1 MTTTRSSRKKKV
13 GPIPRPMQGVPMTP
27 RVWNRLPAADPESGT
42 ITEVMP
48 LTTRASLVRTMVFS
62 DKGVSVA
69 LCYVPLAY

>member
-1 MTTTRSSRKKKV
+1 MATKRSSRKKKG
-13 GPIPRPMQGVPMTP
+13 GPTPTLTENVPLTP

-48 LTTRASLVRTMVFS
+48 LTTSASLVRTIVVS

-69 LCYVPLAY
+69 MCYVP